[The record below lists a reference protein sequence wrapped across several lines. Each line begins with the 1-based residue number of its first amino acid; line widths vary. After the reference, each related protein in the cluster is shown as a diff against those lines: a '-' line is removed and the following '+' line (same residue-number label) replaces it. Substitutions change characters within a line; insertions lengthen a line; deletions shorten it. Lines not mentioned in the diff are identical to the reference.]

1 MRRERKKKRKT
12 GYREKKK
19 KVSGKRKS
27 KRTPKQR
34 RTLFELDSAAGAI
47 MTLFFFFPLESWRIL
62 REFVLQ
68 SRNELNG
75 YLSVLRHRAD
85 QKKKKHVVVWREGGD
100 GRRRRKR
107 KKSQRYKRGSSK
119 MRAEF

>member
-27 KRTPKQR
+27 KRTLKQR

-85 QKKKKHVVVWREGGD
+85 QKKKNTKVFGG
-100 GRRRRKR
+100 
-107 KKSQRYKRGSSK
+107 
-119 MRAEF
+119 RAEMGGGEGKERKVKDTKEEVVR